1 MQFKEK
7 RVLVIGLAKS
17 GLSAIKA
24 LREEGAVVIVNDNKE
39 SDKLGLLVDEV
50 KPLVDEMILG
60 GHPDVVS
67 DYDLVV
73 VSPGVPLDIPF
84 IQKIKAAEIPLI
96 GEIELAYQ
104 LCKGSFVGITGTNG
118 KTTTTALTG
127 MMFDV
132 ARKDYFVVGNIGT
145 AAVSRAKEAKLETVM
160 VTELSSFQLESI
172 VDFRAKVAAVLN
184 VTPDHLNRHKTM
196 ENYIDAKA
204 RIFENQTE
212 EDVVVLNY
220 DNELTRALADRVKGQ
235 VAFFSRREALESG
248 VYVKDGSIY
257 LNWNRNL
264 QKVCDISDM
273 FIFGDH
279 NVENAMAAIAIAFF
293 SGIEM
298 ADIRTAL
305 RDFKGVEHRIEYVDT
320 IEDRIFYNDS
330 KGTNVDSTVNAIKSM
345 KTKAVLIA
353 GGMDKGSTYEELFGA
368 FDGKIK
374 ALVLLGET
382 KHLIAEEAE
391 RQGYSSYCFV
401 ENMDEAVERAYKLSI
416 PGDAI
421 LLSPACASW
430 DMYEN
435 FEKRGEHFKRCVYQ
449 LRT

>member
-235 VAFFSRREALESG
+235 VAFFSRREALENG